1 VTPIQ
6 QALIGAVVA
15 VVVALELYALL
26 SRRER
31 SSPAACARCAALE
44 ELAEYA
50 KAAGQKVVEAK
61 DAQIRLVTSAH
72 NASQERIDAL
82 MRSIAGMNTQ
92 LAELA
97 GVRASLGTTAPR
109 PAPRSVAVAGSA
121 VPPAGFANTLFGG
134 GHMEVPHIERVRDAE
149 GAEVAAKAA
158 EAQRVLDEAVR
169 TGEAAASTA
178 RPSSA
183 ARRPSPRGFWL
194 TP

>member
-1 VTPIQ
+1 MTPIQ
-6 QALIGAVVA
+6 QVLIAAVVLI
-15 VVVALELYALL
+15 VVVLELQALL

-31 SSPAACARCAALE
+31 SSPVACARCAALE
-44 ELAEYA
+44 ELAHFE
-50 KAAGQKVVEAK
+50 KAAGQKVVEAIEGALEK
-61 DAQIRLVTSAH
+61 GIEREEQ
-72 NASQERIDAL
+72 QQGRIDAL
-82 MRSIAGMNTQ
+82 MRTVAGMNTQ

-134 GHMEVPHIERVRDAE
+134 GHMSVPHLERVRDAE
-149 GAEVAAKAA
+149 GAEVAAKEA

-178 RPSSA
+178 RP
-183 ARRPSPRGFWL
+183 WM